1 MLLGILKFPLV
12 KNLPILFPRSFHF
25 KCTISRDNILKGK
38 KIIEKLNVQ
47 IIAYVTLF
55 TLSKTST
62 HCLPVSISIVA
73 ATDTN
78 KFVIPSL

>member
-38 KIIEKLNVQ
+38 KEKLNVQ
-47 IIAYVTLF
+47 IAYVTLF
-55 TLSKTST
+55 ALSKTST